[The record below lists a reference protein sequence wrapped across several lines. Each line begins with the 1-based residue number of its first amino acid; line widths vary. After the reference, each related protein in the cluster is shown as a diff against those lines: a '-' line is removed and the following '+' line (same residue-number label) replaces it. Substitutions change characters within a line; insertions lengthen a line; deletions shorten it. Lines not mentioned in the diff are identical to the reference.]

1 MTDTKTPG
9 PVSANAGTSI
19 QLKECPFCG
28 CAMHLES
35 KRDWHHVK
43 GEHAQDCVLGA
54 RTPQLSYLASDTNIL
69 AIAEQWD
76 TRSFRITSEVT
87 FPTMLRKMWS
97 GGEVQAWLNTHVAP
111 QLDML
116 KRAIAK
122 PWCPSAC
129 PVTGREFFMWL
140 DHPEHGNVPTYGGPF
155 DSFTLAEQDGDGTY
169 QCLRYDHDAGE
180 WMEALEWINTRLMD
194 SQSDEC
200 DHGEVARLQTQI
212 SELAGTNRIV
222 MTVEF
227 PTASLPVGP
236 SLDDRLKSAGML
248 SVAELMA
255 GAPLDAFMTHAG
267 VSDLA
272 TFGQWVEM
280 KRAEFLKLMARYDL
294 GDKPKDDLYEWVV
307 AHSAAFG
314 EVHVNLK
321 AALPAPGDRSP
332 KDYAI
337 EHAGY
342 MATAADN
349 VQAEYQAYSL
359 AQLAVDEGGDDGA
372 DELAESVD
380 AARDELHEAL
390 SRLRSMVYEFRKRE
404 NRAAVANQDTN

>member
-1 MTDTKTPG
+1 MTDIKATD
-9 PVSANAGTSI
+9 PVSATARTAI

-28 CAMHLES
+28 CAMRLES
-35 KRDWHHVK
+35 SEGWHRVQ
-43 GEHAQDCVLGA
+43 GEHQVDCVFGADGA
-54 RTPQLSYLASDTNIL
+54 RVPMVSTDSNLLK
-69 AIAEQWD
+69 IAEQWD
-76 TRSFRITSEVT
+76 TRSFRVTSEVT

-194 SQSDEC
+194 GQSDEC
-200 DHGEVARLQTQI
+200 DYGEVARLQAQI
-212 SELAGTNRIV
+212 SQLACTNRIV
-222 MTVEF
+222 MAVES
-227 PTASLPVGP
+227 PTALPLPVVP

-255 GAPLDAFMTHAG
+255 GAPLDAFMTHVG

-294 GDKPKDDLYEWVV
+294 GDKPKDDMYEWVV
-307 AHSAAFG
+307 AHSAVFG

-390 SRLRSMVYEFRKRE
+390 SSLRSMVYEFRKRE
-404 NRAAVANQDTN
+404 NRAAVAN